1 MGELHR
7 PLALLSHLWSPSAP
21 ETLYWGTKVQRNL
34 PNNSHFTLSSSLFTH
49 DVWSVKLPML
59 VIIFKMASLW
69 QLMQHAWNSSYAAE
83 IKTKRT
89 LASSSFYVFVS
100 DHKIF
105 WQVVSEQMK
114 QFILSFVDH
123 VWCNIATQCIS
134 DAASELLRSLDIS
147 TLNIQSGFYMP
158 VYTVHFMINH
168 QTLYKKIA
176 KIAHFCKKKK
186 KFAVM
191 TRFI

>member
-1 MGELHR
+1 MGELYR

-59 VIIFKMASLW
+59 VIIFNPFSPSVSYLAVDATCLKLFLRSW
-69 QLMQHAWNSSYAAE
+69 NKNKENFGFIQLLCLY
-83 IKTKRT
+83 
-89 LASSSFYVFVS
+89 VS

-134 DAASELLRSLDIS
+134 VAASELLSLKISRSLS
-147 TLNIQSGFYMP
+147 E
-158 VYTVHFMINH
+158 V
-168 QTLYKKIA
+168 
-176 KIAHFCKKKK
+176 
-186 KFAVM
+186 
-191 TRFI
+191 

>member
-1 MGELHR
+1 
-7 PLALLSHLWSPSAP
+7 
-21 ETLYWGTKVQRNL
+21 
-34 PNNSHFTLSSSLFTH
+34 
-49 DVWSVKLPML
+49 ML

-134 DAASELLRSLDIS
+134 DAASELLRIYKHTKYTKWFL
-147 TLNIQSGFYMP
+147 Y

-168 QTLYKKIA
+168 QTLY
-176 KIAHFCKKKK
+176 
-186 KFAVM
+186 
-191 TRFI
+191 